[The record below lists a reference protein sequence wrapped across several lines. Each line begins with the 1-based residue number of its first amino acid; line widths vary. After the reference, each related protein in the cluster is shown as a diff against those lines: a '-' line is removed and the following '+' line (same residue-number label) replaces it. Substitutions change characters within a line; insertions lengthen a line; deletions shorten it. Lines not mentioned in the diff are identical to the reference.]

1 LITFLVPHAALS
13 KNWRCPSGRTFFGL
27 NDQYV
32 QAIYEQFFLLKYHGG
47 WSFMEA
53 YNLPVGLRLWF
64 LQRLQKQFKDE
75 KKEIEKASKKR

>member
-1 LITFLVPHAALS
+1 MGL
-13 KNWRCPSGRTFFGL
+13 TFFGL
-27 NDQYV
+27 NDNYI
-32 QAIYEQFFLLKYHGG
+32 QAIYEQFFLLKHHGG

-75 KKEIEKASKKR
+75 KKEIDKAHRKR

>member
-1 LITFLVPHAALS
+1 
-13 KNWRCPSGRTFFGL
+13 
-27 NDQYV
+27 
-32 QAIYEQFFLLKYHGG
+32 
-47 WSFMEA
+47 MEA